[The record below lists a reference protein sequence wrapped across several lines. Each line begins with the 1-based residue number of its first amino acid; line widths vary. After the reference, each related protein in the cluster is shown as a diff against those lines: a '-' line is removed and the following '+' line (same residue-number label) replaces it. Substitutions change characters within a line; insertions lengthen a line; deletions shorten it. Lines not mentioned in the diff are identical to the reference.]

1 MREEILPNG
10 VLSDLSI
17 KQTERTDSALFT
29 CEATNAFGID
39 DTSISLIIQG
49 LLMCTNLHDIV
60 QIYSVPEN
68 SKSILKYSSSCI

>member
-39 DTSISLIIQG
+39 DTSINLIIQG
-49 LLMCTNLHDIV
+49 SLICTN
-60 QIYSVPEN
+60 
-68 SKSILKYSSSCI
+68 

>member
-39 DTSISLIIQG
+39 DTSINLIIQG
-49 LLMCTNLHDIV
+49 LLKHKLSYAYIDSQCHR
-60 QIYSVPEN
+60 
-68 SKSILKYSSSCI
+68 

>member
-39 DTSISLIIQG
+39 DTSINLIIQG
-49 LLMCTNLHDIV
+49 LLIIAN
-60 QIYSVPEN
+60 
-68 SKSILKYSSSCI
+68 